1 MTIRDQALVATM
13 VTVAALGL
21 AACGGDAE
29 GAEPTNDVEPPAA
42 DQSGLAVASEGAAPG
57 AAQGGV
63 ASPSEPYA
71 TPTDQGAVATPS
83 ESKPGV
89 PDGEE
94 SGPEPQQAPSAPDQP
109 DSTPNTDSGTQDEP
123 DPPSPDEEQEEPSAD
138 ERHAMAAYQESWDAT
153 FEALDPP
160 RELPKLEE
168 LLTGE
173 ALTET
178 RDIIESRAERGT
190 RVEGSL
196 ETHPTVVSSS
206 PDAVVLDDCGVE
218 NSTEYDADGEVV
230 DMADNA
236 AYSYRVLVVHD
247 GSSWK
252 AAEINRRQEF
262 CSPA

>member
-29 GAEPTNDVEPPAA
+29 VAESTNDIDPTATGRGEWSAA
-42 DQSGLAVASEGAAPG
+42 GEAASAVT
-57 AAQGGV
+57 QGGILP
-63 ASPSEPYA
+63 PSEPYG
-71 TPTDQGAVATPS
+71 TPEDQGASATPS
-83 ESKPGV
+83 EF
-89 PDGEE
+89 E
-94 SGPEPQQAPSAPDQP
+94 SGVADGGATESEQQQATSAPDQP
-109 DSTPNTDSGTQDEP
+109 DTTPNTDPDTQEEP
-123 DPPSPDEEQEEPSAD
+123 DPPAPDEQEEPSAE

-173 ALTET
+173 ALAET
-178 RDIIESRAERGT
+178 RDIIESRADRGT

-206 PDAVVLDDCGVE
+206 QGEVVLDDCGVE
-218 NSTEYDADGEVV
+218 NSTEYNSDGEVV
-230 DMADNA
+230 DMADDA
-236 AYSYRVLVVHD
+236 AYSYRVLVVND
-247 GSSWK
+247 GGSWK
-252 AAEINRRQEF
+252 AAEIDRRHEF
-262 CSPA
+262 CEPV

>member
-29 GAEPTNDVEPPAA
+29 GAEPTNDIEPTAT
-42 DQSGLAVASEGAAPG
+42 DQSGLAVASEGAASG
-57 AAQGGV
+57 AAQGGF
-63 ASPSEPYA
+63 ASPSEPNV
-71 TPTDQGAVATPS
+71 TPTDQAAVATPS
-83 ESKPGV
+83 ELPPV
-89 PDGEE
+89 PDGEASE
-94 SGPEPQQAPSAPDQP
+94 SEPHHAASAPDQP
-109 DSTPNTDSGTQDEP
+109 DSTPNADSETRDEP
-123 DPPSPDEEQEEPSAD
+123 DPPPSDEEQDEPSAD

-160 RELPKLEE
+160 RRLPKLEE

-173 ALTET
+173 ALSET
-178 RDIIESRAERGT
+178 LDIIDSRAERGT

-218 NSTEYDADGEVV
+218 NSTEYNSDGEVV

-236 AYSYRVLVVHD
+236 AYSYRVLVVQD

-262 CSPA
+262 CEPA

>member
-1 MTIRDQALVATM
+1 MTIRDQALVATV

-29 GAEPTNDVEPPAA
+29 GAEPTNDVEPMAA
-42 DQSGLAVASEGAAPG
+42 DQSGLAVTSEGASSG
-57 AAQGGV
+57 AGQGAV
-63 ASPSEPYA
+63 VSPSEPYA
-71 TPTDQGAVATPS
+71 TPTDQPAVVTPS
-83 ESKPGV
+83 ELPPV

-94 SGPEPQQAPSAPDQP
+94 PDSEPQRASSAPDQT
-109 DSTPNTDSGTQDEP
+109 DSTPNTDSETQDEP
-123 DPPSPDEEQEEPSAD
+123 DPPPPDEEQEEPSAG
-138 ERHAMAAYQESWDAT
+138 ERHAMVAYQESWDAT

-160 RELPKLEE
+160 RTLPKLDE

-173 ALTET
+173 ALSET
-178 RDIIESRAERGT
+178 LDIIESRAERGT

-218 NSTEYDADGEVV
+218 NSTEYNADGEVV

-247 GSSWK
+247 DSSWK

-262 CSPA
+262 CEPA